1 MHERIAGTKNLAA
14 IEVYPEV
21 RHGFAFHTRRTVHHE
36 AAAERH
42 RVWLLDLFLR
52 TL

>member
-1 MHERIAGTKNLAA
+1 MHERIAGTKNIAS

-36 AAAERH
+36 AASERH
-42 RVWLLDLFLR
+42 GARLLDLFRR